1 LKFKS
6 YYWAIIAAAVVVV
19 LAITLPMIVFRD
31 SGETSN
37 PHSAEDLNN
46 MQKEPADYAPQIEAY
61 QDLLKVN
68 PNDALAMAGL
78 GQLYLGI
85 GRYADSSDMYTKAVA
100 ANPKEPM
107 FYVGLGEAEYAL
119 GMVDV
124 ALRDLQK
131 GLEVDP
137 NNQALLIDIGG
148 VYAQTGKLKEAK
160 QLWRKAYDI
169 DPKSNLGHAA
179 QQYIAELESSQN
191 GQGTQTQP

>member
-1 LKFKS
+1 MKFKS

-31 SGETSN
+31 GGETSN

-46 MQKEPADYAPQIEAY
+46 MQNEPADYTPQIEAY
-61 QDLLKVN
+61 QDLLKAN

-78 GQLYLGI
+78 GELYLGI

-160 QLWRKAYDI
+160 QIWQKAYDI

-179 QQYIAELESSQN
+179 QQYITELESSQT